1 MTIVCE
7 DNDDFVQCSHSRVSG
22 GEGGLPDCDVVM
34 LVVDVPENRK
44 INASTL
50 TDIHW

>member
-34 LVVDVPENRK
+34 LVVDVPDKHNVRSRK
-44 INASTL
+44 VSFQK
-50 TDIHW
+50 